1 VAENITQLLR
11 DVRTGDKNA
20 EARLIELV
28 YDELHEIAAR
38 NLRRERPGHTLQA
51 TALVNEAYMRL
62 ASLKETDWKSR
73 AHFFAV
79 AAQVMRHI
87 LVDYARNRLSEKR
100 GAGLPALP
108 IDEALTFSDDRL
120 EQLLVLEDA
129 LQKLENQ
136 DSRANQVVVMRF
148 YGGLSMEEIAEVLQ
162 VSARTVKRD
171 WNYGRAWLKSELGPK
186 TGDDASITS
195 AH

>member
-62 ASLKETDWKSR
+62 TSLKETDWKSR

-129 LQKLENQ
+129 LQKLEIQ

-195 AH
+195 PH